1 VTRDLVQQA
10 HRDPQREDR
19 ILKIGTGTAW
29 STALLA
35 HQLGDDRVVS
45 VEVDP
50 VMAEVV
56 RGNLTRAGR
65 SPLAVTGDGTHIAA
79 PDR

>member
-19 ILKIGTGTAW
+19 ILKIGTGTGW
-29 STALLA
+29 STALLG
-35 HQLGDDRVVS
+35 HQLGVDRVVS
-45 VEVDP
+45 VEVDR
-50 VMAEVV
+50 VMAEFA
-56 RGNLTRAGR
+56 RGHLSRAGR
-65 SPLAVTGDGTHIAA
+65 SPLVVTGDGTHIAA